1 MPSGLKEGG
10 HHRKAL
16 DVAAK
21 KKAQK
26 KSQKDAQ
33 IEAGRSKVI
42 LEKILALDSDAE
54 IYLKDPEGRP
64 MCADY
69 FRFDRCSNRRCK
81 FSHDHSIADAVVAGN
96 VASAKSSS
104 SSSSSSS
111 SAKDY
116 KDGGGSMTAVEQIP
130 CLGLR
135 STRPRGTQ
143 TAMAP
148 PTPGAAGAF
157 EAQPEV
163 TIALVASFFNSNVD
177 VANMSRSCRY
187 LRRSLLYSEEVN
199 RRRNLVLDA
208 QLMKR
213 NQRLRQKST
222 ASRLQFAVSYAT
234 KNGSKNKPPPK
245 EKKKN
250 GRGRTTTCIRPT
262 LAYDFEN
269 PQVFSE
275 FEASYM
281 TSSFASKVQVGP

>member
-1 MPSGLKEGG
+1 
-10 HHRKAL
+10 
-16 DVAAK
+16 
-21 KKAQK
+21 
-26 KSQKDAQ
+26 
-33 IEAGRSKVI
+33 VI
-42 LEKILALDSDAE
+42 LEKILALDSDVE

-96 VASAKSSS
+96 VASATSSS
-104 SSSSSSS
+104 SSENN
-111 SAKDY
+111 Y

-135 STRPRGTQ
+135 STRPRETR

-163 TIALVASFFNSNVD
+163 TIALVATFFNSNVD

-213 NQRLRQKST
+213 NQRLVQKST

-250 GRGRTTTCIRPT
+250 GRGRTTTSIRPT